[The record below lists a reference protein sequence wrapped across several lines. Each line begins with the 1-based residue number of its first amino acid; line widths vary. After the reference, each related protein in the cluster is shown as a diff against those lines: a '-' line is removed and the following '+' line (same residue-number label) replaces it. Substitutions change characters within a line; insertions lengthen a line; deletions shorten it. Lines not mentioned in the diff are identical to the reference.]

1 MKHVIIMLL
10 FILHFVVHC
19 NVIILKLITMNNE
32 ITWFS
37 YFKIF
42 HNVTQHVI
50 NYFLILEFMKLKTC
64 AL

>member
-42 HNVTQHVI
+42 HNVTQNVI